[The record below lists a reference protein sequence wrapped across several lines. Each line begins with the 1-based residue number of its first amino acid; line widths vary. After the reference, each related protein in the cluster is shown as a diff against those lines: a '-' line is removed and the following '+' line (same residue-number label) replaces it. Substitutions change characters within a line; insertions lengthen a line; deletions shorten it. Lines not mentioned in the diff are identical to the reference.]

1 LNRKWLDQFAWLERW
16 GGMFP
21 RSRVV
26 LESRQK
32 NTNVCKFWSR
42 MGEVAKKMGK
52 LEEAYLKIFKSSLL
66 DLGPTM
72 EVRLRRHE
80 IW

>member
-1 LNRKWLDQFAWLERW
+1 
-16 GGMFP
+16 
-21 RSRVV
+21 
-26 LESRQK
+26 
-32 NTNVCKFWSR
+32 

-52 LEEAYLKIFKSSLL
+52 LEEAYLKIFKSSPV

-80 IW
+80 IG